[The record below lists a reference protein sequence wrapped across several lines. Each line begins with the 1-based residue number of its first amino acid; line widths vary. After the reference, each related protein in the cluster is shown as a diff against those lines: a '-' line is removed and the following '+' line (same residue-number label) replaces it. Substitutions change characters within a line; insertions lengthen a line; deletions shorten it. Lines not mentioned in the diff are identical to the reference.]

1 MNKAVLILMVGVLFA
16 MIGQQTSAVANAAK
30 GKVGK
35 THRPSSERQLETDVK
50 FGNSVVNGKY
60 QMPDEATAR
69 IENDKSL
76 SDLLPVRKNFKDRLQ
91 EASVQE

>member
-1 MNKAVLILMVGVLFA
+1 MNKAVLVLLLGVLFA
-16 MIGQQTSAVANAAK
+16 QVGAEAK

-35 THRPSSERQLETDVK
+35 KHKPVSTGSNLETDVR

-69 IENDKSL
+69 IENDKFL
-76 SDLLPVRKNFKDRLQ
+76 SNLLPVRKNFKDRLQ
-91 EASVQE
+91 EASTQE